1 MLVNLAL
8 TNYKLNSMKKIF
20 TLFLAVTTVLS
31 LAQAP
36 TTCSVDPIFLAMNK
50 AGIWPD
56 SATNFFQGT
65 VGSPYGQNITVRV
78 PKDTVQGIFTFC
90 FNRIELS
97 TPNSFTNFNLPPGL
111 NFLAG
116 TTVTNTAGV
125 YKFPGNATSC
135 SVISGTPTAAGTYT
149 VQFKVQPYLTPS
161 AGTCPT
167 TPNYTGGSNAIA
179 AATTLAY
186 YIIKIN
192 PAVGIKEEVTA
203 KSLNVTNVPNPFSG
217 TTTIKFN
224 VKDEASAKICVYN
237 LLGDK
242 IFEDKI
248 TTTNGDNSYE
258 LNGSNWSSGV
268 YLYTIQYKN
277 FSQTKRM
284 VIAGNR

>member
-1 MLVNLAL
+1 MFNLAL
-8 TNYKLNSMKKIF
+8 INLKQIYMKKIF
-20 TLFLAVTTVLS
+20 TFFLAVSTFLAS
-31 LAQAP
+31 AQAP
-36 TTCSVDPIFLAMNK
+36 TTCSVDPIFMAMNK

-78 PKDTVQGIFTFC
+78 PKDTAQGIFTFC

-111 NFLAG
+111 SFLAG
-116 TTVTNTAGV
+116 TTVTNSAGV
-125 YKFPGNATSC
+125 FKYPGNATSC

-149 VQFKVQPYLTPS
+149 VQFNVQPYLTP
-161 AGTCPT
+161 AFGLCPN
-167 TPNYTGGSNAIA
+167 TPNYTGGSNAISP
-179 AATTLAY
+179 ATTLAY

-192 PAVGIKEEVTA
+192 PAVGIKEEVSSR
-203 KSLNVTNVPNPFSG
+203 SLNVSNVPNPFSG
-217 TTTIKFN
+217 NTTINFT
-224 VKDEASAKICVYN
+224 VKDEAPAKICVYN

-248 TTTNGDNSYE
+248 TTTYGDNSYE
-258 LNGSNWSSGV
+258 LNATNWSSGV

-284 VIAGNR
+284 VLTSNK

>member
-1 MLVNLAL
+1 M
-8 TNYKLNSMKKIF
+8 
-20 TLFLAVTTVLS
+20 
-31 LAQAP
+31 
-36 TTCSVDPIFLAMNK
+36 
-50 AGIWPD
+50 
-56 SATNFFQGT
+56 
-65 VGSPYGQNITVRV
+65 
-78 PKDTVQGIFTFC
+78 
-90 FNRIELS
+90 
-97 TPNSFTNFNLPPGL
+97 
-111 NFLAG
+111 
-116 TTVTNTAGV
+116 
-125 YKFPGNATSC
+125 
-135 SVISGTPTAAGTYT
+135 
-149 VQFKVQPYLTPS
+149 QPYLTPS
-161 AGTCPT
+161 AGTCPA

-179 AATTLAY
+179 AASTLAY

-203 KSLNVTNVPNPFSG
+203 KSMNVTNVPNPFLG

-248 TTTNGDNSYE
+248 NTTNGDNSYE